1 MEFLKPAFVDD
12 ALDAQSADNRMA
24 ELDCNTVINK
34 HESLTVQEQLNR
46 EECRSL
52 IKAKQNS
59 FNDLMKGI
67 DNGLKTQENKG
78 GKKYSST
85 RRRKTRSS
93 TRRRRKKRTHKRG
106 NNKRKVSN
114 KK

>member
-1 MEFLKPAFVDD
+1 MNYIINNVKNASKNEGIMTKK
-12 ALDAQSADNRMA
+12 
-24 ELDCNTVINK
+24 DCNTFYNRDDKYLTDKEKEVKGECGRLIQENK
-34 HESLTVQEQLNR
+34 D
-46 EECRSL
+46 
-52 IKAKQNS
+52 S
-59 FNDLMKGI
+59 FDDLMDKMEKGI
-67 DNGLKTQENKG
+67 EHQNGNKG